1 MVKRVLY
8 MLVLA
13 ITLQLSWSVAAGYC
27 MHESGKASQHFGH
40 HQHEHVADDDTD
52 HNGSTLA
59 KKKVG
64 SDPDCASCSHSPA
77 SATSLA
83 AENPAPFLAA
93 HAVAAVQDTPSE
105 PYLGPP
111 ERPQWIVAA

>member
-13 ITLQLSWSVAAGYC
+13 ITLQLSWSVAAAYC
-27 MHESGKASQHFGH
+27 MHESGNASQHFGH
-40 HQHEHVADDDTD
+40 HQHEHVADDDAD

-64 SDPDCASCSHSPA
+64 SDPDCASCSAPVIPSKPCGTRMSWGRM
-77 SATSLA
+77 SA
-83 AENPAPFLAA
+83 F
-93 HAVAAVQDTPSE
+93 
-105 PYLGPP
+105 
-111 ERPQWIVAA
+111 